1 MASARDLVP
10 ISPHPELPFEER
22 VAALEHSFSG
32 RLGFHAARLDG
43 GEELE
48 LRADERF
55 PTASVIKVGLVCAL
69 LDLVAAGRADLA
81 EAVALPPP
89 GRRVPG
95 GGILK
100 QLEVDA
106 VSLRDAV
113 ELAIAVSDN
122 VATNVVLERCG
133 GADAVN
139 TYLEELGL
147 RETRILGPVDF
158 AAITHDLEG
167 GIGVS
172 TPREQTI
179 LLAALARG
187 KLLRPDLCAYLSG
200 VLERQHFQNQI
211 PRWLG
216 WDPYAQYHGR
226 DQPLHVGNKT
236 GELNGIRADAGVV
249 RHAERGT
256 IVLAVFTDGGKDVR
270 ESVDVEGALAVA
282 ECSAAICARLLALDS

>member
-10 ISPHPELPFEER
+10 ISPRPELPYEER
-22 VAALEHSFSG
+22 VAALEQSFSG

-48 LRADERF
+48 LRSDERF
-55 PTASVIKVGLVCAL
+55 PTASVIKVALVCAL

-81 EAVALPPP
+81 ETVALPPP
-89 GRRVPG
+89 GTRVPG

-100 QLEVDA
+100 QLELDA

-113 ELAIAVSDN
+113 ELTIAVSDN

-179 LLAALARG
+179 LFAALARG
-187 KLLRPDLCAYLSG
+187 ELLTPDLCAYLTG

-256 IVLAVFTDGGKDVR
+256 VVLAVFTDGGKDVR

-282 ECSAAICARLLALDS
+282 ECSAAICARLLALDC